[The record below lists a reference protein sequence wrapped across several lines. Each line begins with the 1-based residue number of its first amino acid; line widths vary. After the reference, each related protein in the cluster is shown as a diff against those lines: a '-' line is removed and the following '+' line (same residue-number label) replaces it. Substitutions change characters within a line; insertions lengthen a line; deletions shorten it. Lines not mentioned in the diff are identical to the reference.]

1 LLNSEEAGRSPVE
14 AHTKQDHLVGEVFA
28 DRYEIISLIGTGG
41 MSVVY
46 KARHMLMKNL
56 VAVKMLLPHML
67 SSPTSVK
74 RFQQEAQAASALS
87 HPNLITVHD
96 LGVTPDGIPYLVME
110 YVEGYGL
117 SDLIKREGRV
127 SPARCLDILIDACDA
142 LAVAHDKGII
152 HRDLKPSNI
161 MIAVSGDGG
170 EQVKI
175 VDFGIA
181 KLLPTEGEEAQQLT
195 QTGELFGSPLYMSP
209 EQCLSRPLDARS
221 DVYSLGCL
229 MYEAL
234 AGSPPLAGGSIIETM
249 YKHMHELPSG
259 LGAAVPD
266 TSLRQQLEAVVFK
279 AMAKEPEQR
288 FQSMREFKTA
298 LERVRAG
305 AGRGLLGRMKS
316 LWEVS
321 RLKRVPRRARST
333 LILALGALVIVLGLI
348 SAWAL
353 NTLFGSP
360 AEKKYVPMSLTR
372 IEEPAPPLP
381 ADHVRTEKLVE
392 LILNLARKKDAAEP
406 LVPRLTRFGQYYK
419 RYHRWANAAV
429 CFESALRIARAIG
442 STDNIDYYNTEI
454 DLADCYYELKR
465 YSDAE
470 PLYRQAVDR
479 LDRVTG
485 EEDIWEPAAKLGDI
499 YLRQGAVPEAEKR
512 LAWSVRVQRRGHSQ
526 GAGLDKAP
534 GFALT
539 LSKLADAYRL
549 QGKLDRAEE
558 TYLSAM
564 EAWRQIEGESAQKN
578 LAICL
583 YYLADVQ
590 RLEGKLDQSARNL
603 KQAVHVAQAAYGSE
617 DPYVANMLYKYAD
630 VLWARHDWIQ
640 GMQAWIRANTIW
652 SKASSL

>member
-1 LLNSEEAGRSPVE
+1 MNPEEPGRSPVE
-14 AHTKQDHLVGEVFA
+14 VFTKQDQLVGEIFA

-46 KARHMLMKNL
+46 KARHTLMKNF

-67 SSPTSVK
+67 LSPTNVK

-96 LGVTPDGIPYLVME
+96 LGVTPEGVPYIVME
-110 YVEGYGL
+110 YIEGCGL
-117 SDLIKREGRV
+117 SDIIKKEGRLQ
-127 SPARCLDILIDACDA
+127 PARCLDILIDVCDA
-142 LAVAHDKGII
+142 LSVAHEKGII

-161 MIAVSGDGG
+161 MIAVSGDGR

-221 DVYSLGCL
+221 DVYSLGCV

-234 AGSPPLAGGSIIETM
+234 TGSPPLAGGSIMETM
-249 YKHMHELPSG
+249 YKHMHDLPPG
-259 LGAAVPD
+259 LGTAVPEA
-266 TSLRQQLEAVVFK
+266 SLREQLEVVVFK

-288 FQSMREFKTA
+288 FQTMREFKAA

-305 AGRGLLGRMKS
+305 TSRGLLARVRS
-316 LWEVS
+316 FWEVS
-321 RLKRVPRRARST
+321 RLRRVPRRARPT
-333 LILALGALVIVLGLI
+333 LIIALVALVALLGVI
-348 SAWAL
+348 AAWAL

-360 AEKKYVPMSLTR
+360 AEKKFVPMSLTR

-381 ADHVRTEKLVE
+381 ADHVRMEKLVQ
-392 LILNLARKKDAAEP
+392 LILNLARSKDAAEP
-406 LVPRLTRFGQYYK
+406 LIPRLTRFGQYYK
-419 RYHRWANAAV
+419 RYHKWASAAV
-429 CFESALRIARAIG
+429 CFESALRIGRAIG

-470 PLYRQAVDR
+470 PLYREAVDR

-499 YLRQGAVPEAEKR
+499 YLRRGALAEAERR

-526 GAGLDKAP
+526 GAGLDKSP

-539 LSKLADAYRL
+539 LSRLADAYRL
-549 QGKLDRAEE
+549 QGKRDRAGE
-558 TYLSAM
+558 TYSSAI
-564 EAWRQIEGESAQKN
+564 EAWKQIEGESAQKN

-583 YYLADVQ
+583 YHLADLQ
-590 RLEGKLDQSARNL
+590 RLEGKLDQSAHNL
-603 KQAVHVAQAAYGSE
+603 KQAVRVAQAAYGSE

-640 GMQAWIRANTIW
+640 GMEAWMRANTIW